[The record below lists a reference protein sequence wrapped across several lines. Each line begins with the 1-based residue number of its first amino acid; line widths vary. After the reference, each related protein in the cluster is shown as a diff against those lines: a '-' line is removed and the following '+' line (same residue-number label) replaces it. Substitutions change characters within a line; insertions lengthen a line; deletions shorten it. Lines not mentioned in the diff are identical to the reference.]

1 MFVKKE
7 STSVYRKAR
16 SNLNLTDEILQVLN
30 LFWKTIIFFSKSWTE
45 IIREQEAR
53 SKNNKK
59 NVLRLCFLFC
69 TCYKGLWLSVLHQ
82 IVDL

>member
-53 SKNNKK
+53 SKNNKTK
-59 NVLRLCFLFC
+59 CSPPLVSSLYLLQR
-69 TCYKGLWLSVLHQ
+69 SVAFSATS
-82 IVDL
+82 DC